1 MSLTS
6 LRWWSSA
13 LRRDTR
19 ASHGGEAIEP
29 IEIALPPSNAAKT
42 ASAIEVAIGEIV
54 VRCEVGVDVEYV
66 AALVHALSRR

>member
-1 MSLTS
+1 LSLTS

-19 ASHGGEAIEP
+19 AAHGREAIEP
-29 IEIALPPSNAAKT
+29 IEIALPPSSTAKS
-42 ASAIEVAIGEIV
+42 ASAIEVAIGHV

-66 AALVHALSRR
+66 AALVRALSKR

>member
-1 MSLTS
+1 LSLTS

-19 ASHGGEAIEP
+19 ALHGREAIEP
-29 IEIALPPSNAAKT
+29 IEIALPASKPV
-42 ASAIEVAIGEIV
+42 SAIEVAVGETV

-66 AALVHALSRR
+66 AALVRALSRR